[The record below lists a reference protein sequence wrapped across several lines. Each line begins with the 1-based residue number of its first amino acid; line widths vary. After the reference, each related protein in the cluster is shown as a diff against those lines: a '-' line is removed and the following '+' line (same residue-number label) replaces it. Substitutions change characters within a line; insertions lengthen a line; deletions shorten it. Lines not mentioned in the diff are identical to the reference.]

1 MSNIDTNTIDT
12 AANATIAKVSPFKFT
27 PLNVVMQLFMVLM
40 ALIMSFMNVSAYAF
54 DLSADEDYQFAEQAI
69 TGNFGALRVL
79 KNAADSG
86 DVNAQYYLG
95 VMFRDGQGV
104 WQDYAQAVAWFRKAA
119 IQGNTNAQ
127 NNLGVMYLDGQGVDQ
142 DYVQAVAWFRKAAD
156 RGNAAAQNNL
166 GIRYK
171 NGQGVAQNRVIAYAL
186 YSLSIENNSVSND
199 QHQNAISNRQN
210 ISEYM
215 TESEI
220 EKSQALTQRMK
231 FDGVLKTIDYYC
243 PVC

>member
-12 AANATIAKVSPFKFT
+12 AADATIAKVSPFKFT

-104 WQDYAQAVAWFRKAA
+104 GQDYA
-119 IQGNTNAQ
+119 
-127 NNLGVMYLDGQGVDQ
+127 
-142 DYVQAVAWFRKAAD
+142 QAVAWFRKAAD